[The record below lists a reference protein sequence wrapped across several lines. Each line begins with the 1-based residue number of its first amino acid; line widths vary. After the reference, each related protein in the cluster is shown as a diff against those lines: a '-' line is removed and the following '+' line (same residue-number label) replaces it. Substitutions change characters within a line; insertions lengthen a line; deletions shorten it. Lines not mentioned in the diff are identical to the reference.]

1 MDLVSKYEELEQW
14 SLREKE
20 LRAMLKELKE
30 KHGCIALKLG
40 TEVEDCSFEFI
51 DYVNKLARGIV
62 PVIVK
67 IGGPDAR
74 NDIRTLMEIGVHG
87 LIAPMVETVY
97 ALENYVKALKDII
110 DEERLKSILKAIN
123 IETVNAYNQLDSML
137 KSPAIKEIQQ
147 ITIGRDDLSKS
158 LGKNVDD
165 PEVIEVTKKITE
177 KAHANGLIVSVGG
190 GITPSNAELIAKEVK
205 PDKINTRNVVFS
217 LKDCP
222 NLKEA
227 LKKALEFEIALMR
240 NEAEKLSKKLEALE
254 KRIKV
259 LEKRIER

>member
-1 MDLVSKYEELEQW
+1 MLNEELEHW
-14 SLREKE
+14 SQKERE

-51 DYVNKLARGIV
+51 DYVNKLAQGIV
-62 PVIVK
+62 PLVVK

-74 NDIRTLMEIGVHG
+74 NDIRKLMEIGVHG
-87 LIAPMVETVY
+87 LIAPMVESVY
-97 ALENYVKALKDII
+97 GLENYVKALKDIV

-123 IETVNAYNQLDSML
+123 IETVDAYNRLDDML

-158 LGKNVDD
+158 VGKKVDD
-165 PEVIEVTKKITE
+165 QEVIEMTRRITE
-177 KAHANGLIVSVGG
+177 KAHAAGMLVSVGG
-190 GITPSNAELIAKEVK
+190 GITPSNAELVATEIK

-222 NLKEA
+222 NIKEA
-227 LKKALEFEIALMR
+227 LKKALEFEMALMK
-240 NEAEKLSKKLEALE
+240 NEAEKLSKKVEALE

-259 LEKRIER
+259 LEQRIKE